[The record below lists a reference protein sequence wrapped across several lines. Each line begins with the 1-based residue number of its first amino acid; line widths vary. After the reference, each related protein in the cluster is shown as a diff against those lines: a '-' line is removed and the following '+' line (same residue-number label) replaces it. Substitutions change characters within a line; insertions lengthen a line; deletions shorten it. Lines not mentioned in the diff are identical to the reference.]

1 MLNAMTCFECA
12 ALYREWI
19 SKNHEHA
26 TCKNA
31 FREALASGT
40 PELVQAARRRMLA
53 ANDAR
58 QLARVA
64 YLVHMSGPR
73 REEGECEQAG

>member
-1 MLNAMTCFECA
+1 MTCFECA
-12 ALYREWI
+12 ALYSEWT
-19 SKNHEHA
+19 SKNREHRD
-26 TCKNA
+26 CQNA
-31 FREALASGT
+31 FRGAVASGT
-40 PELVQAARRRMLA
+40 PELIEAARARMVA

-64 YLVHMSGPR
+64 YLLHLSEPR